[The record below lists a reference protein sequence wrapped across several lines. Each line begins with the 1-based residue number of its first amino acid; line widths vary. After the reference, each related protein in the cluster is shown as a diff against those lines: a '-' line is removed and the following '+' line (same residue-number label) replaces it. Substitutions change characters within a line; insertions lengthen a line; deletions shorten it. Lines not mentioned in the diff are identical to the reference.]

1 MASCIHYNH
10 RPHINSIS
18 DLTDHLSEL
27 SSHALILYR
36 LVYAVYGYYHLSHV
50 LSLRPY
56 IMYAYV
62 ITTGRAFRDGFSTQ
76 QPSQSAQCLN
86 GCGFFKQTITKGRH
100 NECLNYSWS

>member
-1 MASCIHYNH
+1 MDSCIHYNH

-27 SSHALILYR
+27 SSHALIVYG
-36 LVYAVYGYYHLSHV
+36 LVYAVYGYYHLSQLSHV

-56 IMYAYV
+56 IEYVHV

-86 GCGFFKQTITKGRH
+86 GCGFSSKQLLKAGTM
-100 NECLNYSWS
+100 NV